1 MIVEKGKRGLTIR
14 APAKINLFLH
24 IGDKREDGFHALESL
39 VVFAEAGDRL
49 TFASAESLSLGM
61 TGPFADALDSDC
73 QNLVLTAARALEGK
87 LGAAITLEKNLPV
100 AAGLGGGSAD
110 AAAALRALNV
120 FWGLERGEA
129 ELLQSAAALGSD
141 VPACLLSRPLWMEGR
156 GERVT
161 KASPLPLLVLLLVN
175 PGIEVPTAD
184 VFAALDRR
192 SGIGEIKPPPSSI
205 RSLRDVVA
213 YLEDAQNDLET
224 PACGIAPVID
234 EVLAALRDQPGCV
247 LARMTGSGASCFA
260 IFEGRHLALPA
271 AENLA
276 HAHPHWWVRAT
287 RLASPDI
294 GVPHWTRS

>member
-1 MIVEKGKRGLTIR
+1 
-14 APAKINLFLH
+14 
-24 IGDKREDGFHALESL
+24 
-39 VVFAEAGDRL
+39 
-49 TFASAESLSLGM
+49 M
-61 TGPFADALDSDC
+61 TGPFAEALDADS
-73 QNLVLTAARALEGK
+73 QNLVLTAARALGGG

-129 ELLQSAAALGSD
+129 ELLKSAAALGSD

-161 KASPLPLLVLLLVN
+161 KTSPLPLLVLLLVN
-175 PGIEVPTAD
+175 PRIEVPTAD
-184 VFAALDRR
+184 VFAVLDRR
-192 SGIGEIKPPPSSI
+192 TGIGKMKSPPSSI
-205 RSLRDVVA
+205 RSLWDVVT
-213 YLEDAQNDLET
+213 YLKEAQNDLET
-224 PACGIAPVID
+224 PACGIAPVIG
-234 EVLAALRDQPGCV
+234 EVLEALRGQPGCV

-260 IFEGRHLALPA
+260 IFEGGHFTQSA

-276 HAHPHWWVRAT
+276 LAHPRWWVRAT